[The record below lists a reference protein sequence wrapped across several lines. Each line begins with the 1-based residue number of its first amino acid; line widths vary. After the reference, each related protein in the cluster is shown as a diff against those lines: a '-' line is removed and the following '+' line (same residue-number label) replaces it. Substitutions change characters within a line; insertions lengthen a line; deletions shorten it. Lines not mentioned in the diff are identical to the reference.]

1 MLDQQRG
8 CRINAIPG
16 KYARTTGEAT
26 TQDGARRIQPVPL
39 LQQYGIVRVMQRF
52 APEHA
57 AMVLGQAAAQSGK
70 LLEITLTRLGSFVV
84 GDAGHD
90 HPTRRAQR
98 QRTRK
103 QRTRLLALARRQHQ
117 HNGIAHTGFRRV
129 RDHLQAT
136 TCKLIGEWLVALLT
150 HQLRQGKLAHGHP
163 FARTQEQYGTL
174 GPSQRSAGKRQEQR
188 IECGIGGAGR
198 QSCVAWAWGSG
209 HSTCVLAAPRLQPL
223 PATSRGIPRSAL
235 QFAQGHR
242 WRRIQHL
249 ARGEQ
254 TREQCRQHAQPTAND
269 GQ

>member
-1 MLDQQRG
+1 MPCMGGGNRTAPVHRG
-8 CRINAIPG
+8 RAPTRAQTASVACAATFRHELAHPHRAHRRPVG
-16 KYARTTGEAT
+16 GEA
-26 TQDGARRIQPVPL
+26 QRVRERR
-39 LQQYGIVRVMQRF
+39 
-52 APEHA
+52 
-57 AMVLGQAAAQSGK
+57 S
-70 LLEITLTRLGSFVV
+70 S
-84 GDAGHD
+84 
-90 HPTRRAQR
+90 RAQKSAPLAPR
-98 QRTRK
+98 QRRRPGNPDCAGIRNRR
-103 QRTRLLALARRQHQ
+103 RTRA
-117 HNGIAHTGFRRV
+117 
-129 RDHLQAT
+129 
-136 TCKLIGEWLVALLT
+136 
-150 HQLRQGKLAHGHP
+150 
-163 FARTQEQYGTL
+163 FAGTQEQYGTL